1 MTVLILI
8 FIAIIVLGI
17 LVDFDFFIFLG
28 IFGIVFTFTTYI
40 LKNSSTI
47 EYKVRELEKNT
58 VFIITDSSALY
69 QDLDTVWIN
78 MKTKKIDPNDST
90 AMKCVI
96 LKNK

>member
-1 MTVLILI
+1 MIILILM
-8 FIAIIVLGI
+8 FLAIIILGVLS
-17 LVDFDFFIFLG
+17 DFDFFIFLG
-28 IFGIVFTFTTYI
+28 IVGIVFTFTIFI

-58 VFIITDSSALY
+58 VFTITDSSALY